1 MTKPYNAKD
10 FTITEYIINTL
21 VVGMKEEYLENGET
35 KYKYW
40 YKVNENMTNIDNY
53 NDIYLLAKC
62 INEIIF
68 HDYPR
73 IKALLF
79 YLSRISNRMY

>member
-35 KYKYW
+35 KYKY
-40 YKVNENMTNIDNY
+40 
-53 NDIYLLAKC
+53 
-62 INEIIF
+62 
-68 HDYPR
+68 
-73 IKALLF
+73 
-79 YLSRISNRMY
+79 